1 MTSAFDS
8 LCGPGKPLR
17 AEARDAQ
24 EFAGGPRPLPGGAAL
39 ARLSFDPPL
48 VAGNKQEETM
58 GKESRYVVRTPLFQ
72 TYSDVRMLVEAL
84 ADSVKKAEVLEY
96 LNAIWGQTGTPQ
108 EPVDW
113 SDPDAW
119 MPARLKA
126 KQLKVAQRIWTHS
139 GRKLN
144 PRHIYGAYLFIN
156 TFELLKPDITDV
168 YRLTERGARF
178 LANDPETLRELD
190 EAEGLPTLLAIVAT
204 HSPAKRG
211 DLLDDWSE
219 FLLAH
224 SKFKTASTFKDTLRR
239 RVLNLVER
247 GYIERDGNTYT
258 ITKKGIEYATPTQP
272 TVFRLAEQQ
281 VLTAI
286 KHHNDAR
293 TSELRD
299 RLAKMN
305 PYKFEGLIR
314 DLLEAMDY
322 EDVIVTKQSGDKGVD
337 VVGQYQF
344 GITQI
349 REVVQ
354 VKRHQAAIT
363 RPVLDQLRGALPYHQ
378 AIRGTIIT
386 LGKFAQGCK
395 DAAIFPG
402 AAPITLIDGDK
413 LLELLLKH
421 GVGVKKKQMTLIEID
436 ESTFEESS
444 ASVSSSPGE
453 GDAELT

>member
-1 MTSAFDS
+1 MT
-8 LCGPGKPLR
+8 K
-17 AEARDAQ
+17 EA
-24 EFAGGPRPLPGGAAL
+24 
-39 ARLSFDPPL
+39 
-48 VAGNKQEETM
+48 KH
-58 GKESRYVVRTPLFQ
+58 VVRTPLFQ
-72 TYSDVRMLVEAL
+72 TYSDVRMLIQAL
-84 ADSVKKAEVLEY
+84 ADTVKKTEVLEY
-96 LNAIWGQTGTPQ
+96 LNAIWDQTGTPQ

-113 SDPDAW
+113 SDPDTW
-119 MPARLKA
+119 MPARLRA
-126 KQLKVAQRIWTHS
+126 NHLKVAQRIWTHS

-144 PRHIYGAYLFIN
+144 PRHIYGAYLFVN
-156 TFELLKPDITDV
+156 TFELLKPDSADV
-168 YRLTERGARF
+168 YRLTERGAKF
-178 LANDPETLRELD
+178 LANEPQTLRELD
-190 EAEGLPTLLAIVAT
+190 EAEGLPKLLSIVAA

-211 DLLDDWSE
+211 DLLEDWGE
-219 FLLAH
+219 FLLAF
-224 SKFKTASTFKDTLRR
+224 SKFKTASTIKDTLRR
-239 RVLNLVER
+239 RMLNLVER

-258 ITKKGIEYATPTQP
+258 ITKKGVEYAGASKPTE
-272 TVFRLAEQQ
+272 FNRAEQQ
-281 VLTAI
+281 VLSAI
-286 KHHNDAR
+286 KHHNDSR
-293 TSELRD
+293 TDELRN
-299 RLAKMN
+299 RLSKMD

-322 EDVIVTKQSGDKGVD
+322 EDVVVTKQSGDKGVD

-354 VKRHQAAIT
+354 VKRHQGSIT

-421 GVGVKKKQMTLIEID
+421 GVGVKKKQITLIEID

-444 ASVSSSPGE
+444 SGVSSSPGGE
-453 GDAELT
+453 PLA